1 MTDSIRILSEVA
13 DMIGSTFATPT
24 PTDTPVVQSP
34 LLTLD
39 GLGVSLPSVDG
50 PFDVLADVDLTVGR
64 GEIIGIAGES
74 GSGKSMT
81 GRALLNLLPDG
92 ASTRGTIEFDG
103 TTLSSLD
110 RKGWQKLRGGEI
122 AMVFQDPTAALH
134 PMLTVGSQLTEHM
147 RVHLGLS
154 KSAAKARAVELLDQ
168 VRIPDPKNALKN
180 YPHQFSGGMRQRIAI
195 AIALAAEPKL
205 VIADEPTTALDVT
218 VQAGIL
224 QLFHR
229 LSSEMDLSVMFITH
243 DLGVLAALAERTY
256 VFYAGRVLETA
267 PTEEL
272 LRNPRHPYTS
282 ALLKARPETSD
293 VDGVRSELTPIKG
306 QPVTASTAPE
316 GCPFAPRCDDAQ
328 DACTGL
334 VPALV
339 RVPIIEDLDM
349 PSTRHLAACV
359 VHSPAG
365 AVSKES

>member
-1 MTDSIRILSEVA
+1 
-13 DMIGSTFATPT
+13 MIGSAYATPAPAELAT
-24 PTDTPVVQSP
+24 TAPP

-39 GLGVSLPSVDG
+39 GVGVTLPSVDG
-50 PFDVLADVDLTVGR
+50 PFDVLADVNLSVGR
-64 GEIIGIAGES
+64 GEIVGVAGES

-92 ASTRGTIEFDG
+92 AATRGTITFDG
-103 TTLSSLD
+103 TDLNTLD
-110 RKGWQKLRGGEI
+110 RKGWQRLRGGEI

-168 VRIPDPKNALKN
+168 VRIPDPKAALKN

-224 QLFHR
+224 HLFQR
-229 LSSEMDLSVMFITH
+229 LSREMDLSVVFITH

-272 LRNPRHPYTS
+272 LRNPRHPYTR
-282 ALLKARPETSD
+282 ALLAARPETSD
-293 VDGVRSELTPIKG
+293 IDGVRAELTPIAG
-306 QPVTASTAPE
+306 QPVTASTAPD
-316 GCPFAPRCDDAQ
+316 GCPFAPRCPDVE
-328 DACTGL
+328 DACAPL
-334 VPALV
+334 VPPLV
-339 RVPIIEDLDM
+339 RVPRVENLPM
-349 PSTRHLAACV
+349 PSIFHSAACA
-359 VHSPAG
+359 VHSPETATLT
-365 AVSKES
+365 KEKP

>member
-1 MTDSIRILSEVA
+1 
-13 DMIGSTFATPT
+13 MIGSTFATPA
-24 PTDTPVVQSP
+24 PADSSVVLPP

-50 PFDVLADVDLTVGR
+50 PFDVLADVNLSVGR
-64 GEIIGIAGES
+64 GEIVGIAGES

-81 GRALLNLLPDG
+81 GRALLGLLPDG
-92 ASTRGTIEFDG
+92 ASTRGSITFDG
-103 TTLSSLD
+103 RDLNSLD

-134 PMLTVGSQLTEHM
+134 PMLTIGSQLTEHM

-154 KSAAKARAVELLDQ
+154 KSAAKSRAVELLDQ
-168 VRIPDPKNALKN
+168 VRIPDPRNALKN

-195 AIALAAEPKL
+195 AIALAAQPKL

-224 QLFHR
+224 HLFQR
-229 LSSEMDLSVMFITH
+229 LSREMDLSVMFITH

-293 VDGVRSELTPIKG
+293 LDGVRSALTPIKG
-306 QPVTASTAPE
+306 QPVTASTAPA
-316 GCPFAPRCDDAQ
+316 GCPFAPRCNDAEEV
-328 DACTGL
+328 CTAA
-334 VPALV
+334 VPPLV
-339 RVPIIEDLDM
+339 RVPRSEDLDI
-349 PSTRHLAACV
+349 PSVHHLAACA

-365 AVSKES
+365 STSSKES